1 MSNSSN
7 ELKQTSFVADFPA
20 KTCRLPADGKVLL
33 ESGLDYGLSLQEL
46 LRQLIVREVSM
57 TRREHLL
64 QILEELDGDSN
75 YYVTW
80 GGDE

>member
-1 MSNSSN
+1 MHKSKYGPDKTVITK
-7 ELKQTSFVADFPA
+7 ETA
-20 KTCRLPADGKVLL
+20 KV
-33 ESGLDYGLSLQEL
+33 LQEL